1 MQNLSFYGNW
11 RRILLLGKASSF
23 DIDEP
28 VEYIT
33 LDARKLATTIEKF
46 CERNWNELG
55 FDFDPYSYFLW
66 PLDDKVSAV
75 DLADQLNE
83 RFPHCASV
91 VRTSPADAHGLGDL
105 SFDEEQYNN
114 ALGFDQPG

>member
-1 MQNLSFYGNW
+1 MSKLSFYGNW
-11 RRILLLGKASSF
+11 RRILLLGKSSSF

-28 VEYIT
+28 VEYIA
-33 LDARKLATTIEKF
+33 LDGRKLGTTIEKF

-75 DLADQLNE
+75 DLAEQLNE

-105 SFDEEQYNN
+105 SFDLEEFHDVGEFNN
-114 ALGFDQPG
+114 G